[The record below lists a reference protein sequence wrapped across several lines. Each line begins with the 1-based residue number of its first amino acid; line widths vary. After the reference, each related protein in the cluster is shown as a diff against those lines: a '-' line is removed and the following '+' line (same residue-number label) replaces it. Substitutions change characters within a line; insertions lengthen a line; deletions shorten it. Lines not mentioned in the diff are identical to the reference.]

1 MSKAIVMSPAGR
13 MTIPHAAREM
23 LHAQEGAE
31 FEWEVRDNTLVLRPV
46 VRIPKEDAWAYSP
59 EHLAALDRALQDVRE
74 GRVRKVSEPELE
86 ALIEHRNPDPEIS
99 APQVR

>member
-59 EHLAALDRALQDVRE
+59 EHLAALERSLRDVRE
-74 GRVRKVSEPELE
+74 GRVRTMSEQELDALMRHASPEQDRP
-86 ALIEHRNPDPEIS
+86 ASRS
-99 APQVR
+99 